1 MASKSD
7 VPGSIAKPVTALS
20 PAPENRPPA
29 TESATRP
36 ARVLLVDDHG
46 QNLQALE
53 AILEPLSVETVRAMS
68 AEEVLRRV
76 LSEEFAVILLDV
88 QMPGTDGIEIARL
101 LKTREKSRA
110 TPIIFL
116 TALDHDRRRVT
127 SAYQSG
133 AVDYITKPLDPD
145 MLRAKV
151 ASFVEMHSR
160 REEGAYRERR
170 RYADAAIKESE
181 ERYRLVAMATNDV
194 IWDWNLLTN
203 VQLWNEQAFAVF
215 RYSREEVEDDIS
227 WWEDRVH
234 PEDRERVIEGMKAV
248 IADPLGH
255 VWRDEYRFRLGDDSW
270 ATFLDRGYVARDG
283 KGKPVRMIGAMQD
296 ITERTRAQREAEE
309 ARRNAEAARAE
320 AEDANRAKSEFLATM
335 SHELRQPLNAIL
347 GYTQLL
353 DMGLIGPVTAEQHDH
368 LEKLRASG
376 IHLLGLVNDVLDLA
390 KVDAGRLSISRSPER
405 AAAAIESAVAL
416 IRPQAVERNI
426 QLTFECEPG
435 SDPIY
440 LGDEGRVRQIAI
452 NLLSNAVKFTSPG
465 GRVTVSCGTSN
476 TAVPGA
482 RLVGSGPWAFIRVTD
497 TGIGIAPEQISSMFE
512 PFVQGDSSYTRPQ
525 GGTGLGLS
533 ISRRLARLMNG
544 DLGATSRVGV
554 GSTFTLWL
562 PMAAQPAAHEDSQP
576 SIADPTALVNAATG
590 VLQTGDELARFA
602 KSLLVQIDETVD
614 RYSRRIRASG
624 LPHVDSLRETQ
635 VRDHGTALLAD
646 VLNSIEVVGET
657 RGQAPDLLRDGS
669 EIQRLISDLHGAQR
683 YRLGWS
689 EEDLSKDV
697 QLLRDELE
705 KTITN
710 ARKVSSEVREHAL
723 DLARR
728 LLRVSE
734 QMSIRGHRFAKS
746 ADAR

>member
-1 MASKSD
+1 MTPVSN
-7 VPGSIAKPVTALS
+7 GS
-20 PAPENRPPA
+20 PPA
-29 TESATRP
+29 REPDVKP
-36 ARVLLVDDHG
+36 ARILLVDDHG
-46 QNLQALE
+46 VNLQALE
-53 AILEPLSVETVRAMS
+53 AILEPLKVETVRAMS

-170 RYADAAIKESE
+170 RYADAAIKDSE

-203 VQLWNEQAFAVF
+203 VQLWNEQAFVVF
-215 RYSREEVEDDIS
+215 RYQREDVEDDIS

-234 PEDRERVIEGMKAV
+234 PADRDRVINGMKAV

-255 VWRDEYRFRLGDDSW
+255 VWRDEYRFRLGDDTW

-296 ITERTRAQREAEE
+296 ITERTRAQRDAEE

-353 DMGLIGPVTAEQHDH
+353 DMGLIGPVTPEQHDH
-368 LEKLRASG
+368 LEKLRSSG

-390 KVDAGRLSISRSPER
+390 KVDAGRLSIARTAER
-405 AAAAIESAVAL
+405 AASAVESAAAL

-426 QLTFECEPG
+426 QLTFQCEPG

-440 LGDEGRVRQIAI
+440 LGDEGRVRQIVI

-465 GRVTVSCGTSN
+465 GSVTVSCGSTD

-497 TGIGIAPEQISSMFE
+497 TGVGIAPEQISSMFE
-512 PFVQGDSSYTRPQ
+512 PFVQGDSSYTRPH

-544 DLGATSRVGV
+544 DLSATSKVGA

-562 PMAAQPAAHEDSQP
+562 PMAAEPAKRNETDFAL
-576 SIADPTALVNAATG
+576 ADPASLAEAATG
-590 VLQTGDELARFA
+590 VLETGDELAQFG
-602 KSLLVQIDETVD
+602 KSLLDQLDATVE
-614 RYSRRIRASG
+614 RYTRRVRASG
-624 LPHVDSLRETQ
+624 LPHVESLRETQ
-635 VRDHGTALLAD
+635 VRDHVTALIAD
-646 VLNSIEVVGET
+646 ILNSIEVVGEA

-689 EEDLSKDV
+689 EEEVSTDV

-705 KTITN
+705 ATIRE
-710 ARKVSSEVREHAL
+710 AKKVNTQVREHAL
-723 DLARR
+723 ELARR

-734 QMSIRGHRFAKS
+734 QMTIRGHRFAKA
-746 ADAR
+746 ADTR